1 MGNIVATIKRF
12 LQNKNTVTILAVL
25 AGIIVLWYFYNRRVE
40 EAITTIRIPYA
51 IARIDSTKKIE
62 NDNIGYKE
70 ITQVTTKD
78 SDIITNVAELDGK
91 YICIGTSIPQNGFFY
106 RSQVCDMNEIPS
118 SLTYDLK
125 EGYGLYNM
133 AVNSKD
139 TYGNS
144 IAPGDRIDIYMS
156 TTVSGGSRV
165 WGKLIE
171 SIEVKAVKDSSGKN
185 VHWDS
190 GAGDTAY
197 LIFELPE
204 TVEGQDNLFELLNM
218 TNYISGIELKPVL
231 RGHSYTQNPGD
242 TNVTS
247 EELRDLITEHFVE
260 ITY

>member
-1 MGNIVATIKRF
+1 MGNIIATIKKF

-51 IARIDSTKKIE
+51 IAAVDSTDKIE
-62 NDNIGYKE
+62 GDNIGFKE

-78 SDIITNVAELDGK
+78 SDIITSTADLDGK
-91 YICIGTSIPQNGFFY
+91 YVCIGTSIPRNGFFY
-106 RSQVCDMNEIPS
+106 KSQICDLSELPNSIA
-118 SLTYDLK
+118 YDIK
-125 EGYGLYNM
+125 EGYGLFNM
-133 AVNSKD
+133 SVNSKD

-144 IAPGDRIDIYMS
+144 ISPGDRIDIYMS
-156 TTVSGGSRV
+156 TSISGGRV

-171 SIEVKAVKDSSGKN
+171 SIEVKAVKDSSGRN

-190 GAGDTAY
+190 DAGDTAY

-204 TVEGQDNLFELLNM
+204 NVEGQDNLFELLNM
-218 TNYISGIELKPVL
+218 TTYISGIELKPIL

-242 TNVTS
+242 TNVSS
-247 EELRDLITEHFVE
+247 EVLRRIITDNYVD
-260 ITY
+260 IDY

>member
-1 MGNIVATIKRF
+1 MGNIIATIKRF

-25 AGIIVLWYFYNRRVE
+25 AGIIVLWYFYNRRVD

-51 IARIDSTKKIE
+51 ISKIDTTKKIE

-78 SDIITNVAELDGK
+78 SDIITNAAELDGK
-91 YICIGTSIPQNGFFY
+91 YICMGTSVPQNGFFY
-106 RSQVCDMNEIPS
+106 RSQICDRNEIPS
-118 SLTYDLK
+118 SIAENLK
-125 EGYGLYNM
+125 EGYGLFSM
-133 AVNSKD
+133 SVNARD

-156 TTVSGGSRV
+156 TTVSEGRV

-171 SIEVKAVKDSSGKN
+171 SIEVKGVKDAGGKD

-190 GAGDTAY
+190 TAGDTAF
-197 LIFELPE
+197 LLFELPE
-204 TVEGQDNLFELLNM
+204 TVEGQDDLFALLNM
-218 TNYISGIELKPVL
+218 TKYVPGIELTPVL
-231 RGHSYTQNPGD
+231 RGSTYTQSPGD
-242 TNVTS
+242 TQVSS
-247 EELRDLITEHFVE
+247 EELRNLITENFVE